1 MLSRGVIRP
10 IGWSLMWI
18 NQTPKY
24 QFETQPK
31 PCGKPIS
38 DRSITSGF
46 WYRISNA
53 WNSII
58 WRWIS
63 FSKFKSNSLKN
74 VTKIFKI
81 GKFQAFK
88 HKIHKSV
95 SISQNVR
102 DWTDDCNESIYIRF
116 TFVVFLLVLSFNRQ
130 QFDWSANQNRSFE
143 NQADGSRQIS
153 NKNIHTITIYWWRF
167 S

>member
-1 MLSRGVIRP
+1 MSDRTKTSKKFNLGPKKLICKQFLLSKKGFKLTLSRGVIRP
-10 IGWSLMWI
+10 IGWSLMWT

-24 QFETQPK
+24 QFETHPK

-38 DRSITSGF
+38 VRSITLGF

-116 TFVVFLLVLSFNRQ
+116 TFVVFLLVLSF
-130 QFDWSANQNRSFE
+130 D
-143 NQADGSRQIS
+143 
-153 NKNIHTITIYWWRF
+153 
-167 S
+167 